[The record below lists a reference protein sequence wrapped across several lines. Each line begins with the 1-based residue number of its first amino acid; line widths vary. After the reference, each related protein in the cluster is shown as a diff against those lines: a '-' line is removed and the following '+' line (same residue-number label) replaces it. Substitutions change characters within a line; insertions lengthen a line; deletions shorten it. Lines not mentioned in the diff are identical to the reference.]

1 MQRKNKYDLLNV
13 GTEEEAPEINEK
25 EQNAEP
31 VHQKNEIKKPKSES
45 QKQKNNE
52 EVENLM
58 NTKKTRNAYSLPLLL
73 HLAIKRYT
81 EAENIRK
88 QSENIKGRT
97 TQDDSVEEAILYF
110 MSRTQ
115 KGKAA
120 LEKAKRDLM
129 P

>member
-1 MQRKNKYDLLNV
+1 
-13 GTEEEAPEINEK
+13 
-25 EQNAEP
+25 
-31 VHQKNEIKKPKSES
+31 
-45 QKQKNNE
+45 
-52 EVENLM
+52 M